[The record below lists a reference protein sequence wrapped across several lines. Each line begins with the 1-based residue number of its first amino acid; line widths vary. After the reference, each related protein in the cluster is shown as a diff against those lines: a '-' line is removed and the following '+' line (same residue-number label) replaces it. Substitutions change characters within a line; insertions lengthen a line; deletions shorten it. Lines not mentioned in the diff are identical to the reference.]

1 MSYTLFIGDKNTDA
15 WSMGPWVLMKQA
27 GIAFNEQPVR
37 NDGPE
42 SADVKKTLR
51 AITPLGKLPVL
62 IDPSLGSNPSIWD
75 SLAMCEYL
83 AEVHPELNLWP
94 ANRTARSRA
103 RSLCAEMHAGFTEL
117 RSLCPMNIE
126 VRLPSLGQRLV
137 HTNNAFY
144 NDLNR
149 LVNMWQTQL
158 KLSGGP
164 MLFGE
169 FSIADAYF
177 VSMCMRIRTYALPV
191 SPTVQAYISR
201 IVALPSVA
209 EWMAKAVQ
217 ESNFLIYEE
226 PCLQA

>member
-15 WSMGPWVLMKQA
+15 WSMGPWVLMKHA
-27 GIAFNEQPVR
+27 GIAFNEQRVC
-37 NDGPE
+37 NESPE
-42 SADVKKTLR
+42 AADVKKTLR

-75 SLAMCEYL
+75 SLAICEYL

-94 ANRTARSRA
+94 ANRTTRARA

-126 VRLPSLGQRLV
+126 VRLPALGKRLV
-137 HTNNAFY
+137 QSNHAFC

-169 FSIADAYF
+169 FSITDAYF
-177 VSMCMRIRTYALPV
+177 VSMCMRIRTYGLPV
-191 SPTVQAYISR
+191 SPAVQAYISR
-201 IVALPSVA
+201 IISLPSVT
-209 EWMAKAVQ
+209 EWMAKAIQ
-217 ESNFLIYEE
+217 EANFLIYEE
-226 PCLQA
+226 ACLQA

>member
-1 MSYTLFIGDKNTDA
+1 MSYTLFIGNKNTDA

-37 NDGPE
+37 SDATE
-42 SADVKKTLR
+42 SLELKKALR
-51 AITPLGKLPVL
+51 AVTPLGKLPVL
-62 IDPSLGSNPSIWD
+62 VDPSLGSNPSIWD

-94 ANRTARSRA
+94 TDRTARARA
-103 RSLCAEMHAGFTEL
+103 RSLCAEMHAGFQEM
-117 RSLCPMNIE
+117 RAMCPMNIDA
-126 VRLPSLGQRLV
+126 RLPSIGERLI
-137 HTNNAFY
+137 HKNNAFCE
-144 NDLNR
+144 DLNR

-164 MLFGE
+164 MLFGQ

-191 SPTVQAYISR
+191 SPPVQAYISR
-201 IVALPSVA
+201 VVALPSVS
-209 EWMAKAVQ
+209 EWIAKAEQ
-217 ESNFLIYEE
+217 DADFFIHEA

>member
-1 MSYTLFIGDKNTDA
+1 MSYTLFIGNKNTDA

-27 GIAFNEQPVR
+27 GIAFNEQLVR
-37 NDGPE
+37 NDDPE
-42 SADVKKTLR
+42 NVDVKNALR
-51 AITPLGKLPVL
+51 AVTPLGKLPVL
-62 IDPSLGSNPSIWD
+62 VDPSLGSNPSIWD

-94 ANRTARSRA
+94 ANRTARARA
-103 RSLCAEMHAGFTEL
+103 RSLCAEMHAGFSEL

-126 VRLPSLGQRLV
+126 VRLPTIGERLI
-137 HTNNAFY
+137 HSNNAFCD
-144 NDLNR
+144 DLNR

-169 FSIADAYF
+169 FTIADAYF

-191 SPTVQAYISR
+191 SPPVQAYISR
-201 IVALPSVA
+201 IIALPSVA
-209 EWMAKAVQ
+209 EWMAKA
-217 ESNFLIYEE
+217 EREANFLIYEE

>member
-1 MSYTLFIGDKNTDA
+1 MSYTLFIGNKNTDA
-15 WSMGPWVLMKQA
+15 WSIAPWVLMKQK

-37 NDGPE
+37 NEGPE
-42 SADVKKTLR
+42 NVDVKNALR
-51 AITPLGKLPVL
+51 AVTPLGKLPVL
-62 IDPSLGSNPSIWD
+62 VDSSLGSSPSIWD

-94 ANRTARSRA
+94 VNRTARARA
-103 RSLCAEMHAGFTEL
+103 RSLCAEMHAGFQEL

-126 VRLPSLGQRLV
+126 VRLPTIGERLI
-137 HTNNAFY
+137 HTNSAFC
-144 NDLNR
+144 DDFNR

-158 KLSGGP
+158 KISSGP

-169 FSIADAYF
+169 FTIVDAYF

-191 SPTVQAYISR
+191 LPPVQTYISH

-209 EWMAKAVQ
+209 EWVAKAAQ
-217 ESNFLIYEE
+217 ETNLLIYEA

>member
-1 MSYTLFIGDKNTDA
+1 MSYTLFIGNKNTDA

-27 GIAFNEQPVR
+27 GIAFNEQLVR
-37 NDGPE
+37 NDDPDNV
-42 SADVKKTLR
+42 DVKNALR
-51 AITPLGKLPVL
+51 AVTPLG
-62 IDPSLGSNPSIWD
+62 
-75 SLAMCEYL
+75 
-83 AEVHPELNLWP
+83 PELNLWP
-94 ANRTARSRA
+94 ANRTARARA
-103 RSLCAEMHAGFTEL
+103 RSLCAEMHAGFSEL

-126 VRLPSLGQRLV
+126 VRLPTIGERLI
-137 HTNNAFY
+137 HSNNAFCD
-144 NDLNR
+144 DLNR

-191 SPTVQAYISR
+191 SPPVQAYISR
-201 IVALPSVA
+201 IIALPSVA
-209 EWMAKAVQ
+209 EWMAKA
-217 ESNFLIYEE
+217 EREANFLIYEE